1 MIRKTMLALAVLA
14 VLAVGG
20 LYAWG
25 LSIPATTTAEREVQ
39 FAATPEQVH
48 ARISDVR
55 GQKAW
60 RSDIGKVEIRADGK
74 RWTEFPD
81 DGSTLSFRLVESRP
95 ATTFAIAYKSSL
107 GFEGT
112 WRAEL
117 EPQGNGTRGEF
128 VEEVTI
134 PNPFFRAIGRLVSP
148 PAQHLDLYLRDLRR
162 VTGPPQSSPADW
174 P

>member
-1 MIRKTMLALAVLA
+1 VIRKTLLALGVLA
-14 VLAVGG
+14 ALAVGG

-25 LSIPATTTAEREVQ
+25 LSLPPSTTAQRHLQ
-39 FAATPEQVH
+39 FAARPQQVY

-60 RSDIGKVEIRADGK
+60 RSDIGKVEVSADGK

-107 GFEGT
+107 GFKGI

-117 EPQGNGTRGEF
+117 EPQGNGTRGQF

-134 PNPFFRAIGRLVSP
+134 PNPFLRAIGRLTSP
-148 PAQHLDLYLRDLRR
+148 PGQHLDLYLMDLRR
-162 VTGPPQSSPADW
+162 VTGTPQ
-174 P
+174 

>member
-1 MIRKTMLALAVLA
+1 MIRKTSLALVVLA
-14 VLAVGG
+14 VLALGG

-25 LSIPATTTAEREVQ
+25 LSIPATTKAERDVQ

-60 RSDIGKVEIRADGK
+60 RSDIGKVEVSGDDQ

-81 DGSTLSFRLVESRP
+81 DGSTLAFRLVESRP

-107 GFEGT
+107 GFEGL

-117 EPQGNGTRGEF
+117 EPKGNGTKGLF

-134 PNPFFRAIGRLVSP
+134 ANPFLRAIGRLASP
-148 PAQHLDLYLRDLRR
+148 PGQHLDHYLKDLQR
-162 VTGPPQSSPADW
+162 VTGYQ
-174 P
+174 

>member
-1 MIRKTMLALAVLA
+1 MIRKTLLALFVLA
-14 VLAVGG
+14 VLALGG

-25 LSIPATTTAEREVQ
+25 LSIPSTTKAERDAQ
-39 FAATPEQVH
+39 FAASPEQVH

-55 GQKAW
+55 GQHEW
-60 RSDIGKVEIRADGK
+60 RSDIGKVDVSGDGQ

-81 DGSTLSFRLVESRP
+81 DGSTLTFRLIESRP

-107 GFEGT
+107 GFEGV

-117 EPQGNGTRGEF
+117 EPKGNGTLGLF

-134 PNPFFRAIGRLVSP
+134 PNPFFRAIGRLSNP
-148 PAQHLDLYLRDLRR
+148 PGQHLDLYLEDLRR
-162 VTGPPQSSPADW
+162 VTGTQ
-174 P
+174 